1 MMLTDN
7 SPQSFGRQGGWLE
20 WSIAVVAQ
28 RRSRWYGVTVCL
40 SKGFRPLRE
49 TGMAERIETKAF
61 IHQLA
66 LRMQT
71 DDKVAAPW
79 LEATVETLYDTFKA
93 GKGVTLTGLGGFY
106 VQPRGKTWAFKF
118 NPGQKLRALFRWSSS
133 YKGPL

>member
-1 MMLTDN
+1 
-7 SPQSFGRQGGWLE
+7 
-20 WSIAVVAQ
+20 
-28 RRSRWYGVTVCL
+28 
-40 SKGFRPLRE
+40 
-49 TGMAERIETKAF
+49 MAERIETKAF

-71 DDKVAAPW
+71 DDKIAAAW

-118 NPGQKLRALFRWSSS
+118 NPGQKLRALFGWSSS
-133 YKGPL
+133 YKGLL

>member
-1 MMLTDN
+1 VTISAGSRSGDLTN
-7 SPQSFGRQGGWLE
+7 AWVE
-20 WSIAVVAQ
+20 
-28 RRSRWYGVTVCL
+28 RRRV
-40 SKGFRPLRE
+40 
-49 TGMAERIETKAF
+49 MAESMMTIAF
-61 IHQLA
+61 VHQLA

-71 DDKVAAPW
+71 DDKVAAAW

-118 NPGQKLRALFRWSSS
+118 NPGQKLRALFGWSSS